1 MLKRIL
7 LSTVAFG
14 LLTTLVIG
22 CGGKKKDVDTL
33 LLSPRDTYRMARE
46 EIQRGNL
53 RRAAE
58 VLGRIDYRLGKDRAL
73 LEPLVRITTAD
84 ATFYQNNDIAL
95 IDARA
100 LYLDY
105 VAVFAGHEL
114 APYALYQAGICSLS
128 QVSAPSKDQ
137 TETYQAIRDLRS
149 VETRFPDSSY
159 AVAARLMRRVAEA
172 RLVEHE
178 LTVGRYYLKKE
189 AYASAIERFQK
200 ALGQFPDSSK
210 TGDMFLAIGEAMM
223 ASGDTEQGRFY
234 LDRVIN
240 DYSGTGL
247 DSQARKVLKKTEA
260 QSAKN

>member
-1 MLKRIL
+1 MLKRIVIAAV
-7 LSTVAFG
+7 TCG
-14 LLTTLVIG
+14 LLAGLAAG
-22 CGGKKKDVDTL
+22 CGKKKKDIDTRL
-33 LLSPRDTYRMARE
+33 LAPRDTYRLARE

-53 RRAAE
+53 RRATE
-58 VLGRIDYRLGKDRAL
+58 LLGRIDYRLGEDRAL

-105 VAVFAGHEL
+105 VTLYADHQL
-114 APYALYQAGICSLS
+114 AAYALYQAGICSLS

-137 TETYQAIRDLRS
+137 TETYQAIRDLRA
-149 VETRFPDSSY
+149 VETRFPDSGY

-178 LTVGRYYLKKE
+178 LTVGRYYLKKK
-189 AYASAIERFQK
+189 AYPSAIERFQT

-210 TGDMFLAIGEAMM
+210 TGDMFVAIGEAMIR
-223 ASGDTEQGRFY
+223 SGDVDQGRFY

-240 DYSGTGL
+240 DYAGTGL
-247 DSQARKVLKKTEA
+247 DVEAQKVLKKVTA
-260 QSAKN
+260 QLAKN

>member
-1 MLKRIL
+1 MLKRKLIAA
-7 LSTVAFG
+7 VVCG
-14 LLTTLVIG
+14 LLVGQLSG
-22 CGGKKKDVDTL
+22 CGGKKKAVDTR
-33 LLSPRDTYRMARE
+33 LLSPRDTYRVARE

-53 RRAAE
+53 RRAVE
-58 VLGRIDYRLGKDRAL
+58 VLGRIDYRLGEDRAL

-84 ATFYQNNDIAL
+84 ATFYQNHDIAL

-105 VAVFAGHEL
+105 VTLYADHQL

-149 VETRFPDSSY
+149 VEVRFPDSKY

-178 LTVGRYYLKKE
+178 LTVGRYYLKKK
-189 AYASAIERFQK
+189 AYPSAIERFQT
-200 ALGQFPDSSK
+200 ALGQYPDSSK
-210 TGDMFLAIGEAMM
+210 TGDMFVAIGEAMM
-223 ASGDTEQGRFY
+223 RSGDLEQGRFY
-234 LDRVIN
+234 LDRVIT
-240 DYSGTGL
+240 DYAGTGL
-247 DSQARKVLKKTEA
+247 AVEAKKVIKKVGA

>member
-1 MLKRIL
+1 MVIAAI
-7 LSTVAFG
+7 VCG
-14 LLTTLVIG
+14 LLAGLTSG
-22 CGGKKKDVDTL
+22 CGRKKKKEIDRRL
-33 LLSPRDTYRMARE
+33 LAPRETYSLARD

-53 RRAAE
+53 RRAIQ
-58 VLGRIDYRLGKDRAL
+58 LLSRIDYRLGEDRAL

-105 VAVFAGHEL
+105 VTLYADHEL

-149 VETRFPDSSY
+149 VETRFPDSRY

-178 LTVGRYYLKKE
+178 LTVGRYYLKKK
-189 AYASAIERFQK
+189 AYPSAIERFQK
-200 ALGQFPDSSK
+200 ALGQYPDSSK
-210 TGDMFLAIGEAMM
+210 TGDMFVAIGEAMM
-223 ASGDTEQGRFY
+223 RSGDLEQGRFY

-247 DSQARKVLKKTEA
+247 DVLAQKVIKKVGA